1 MSWMCA
7 LNIAKLC
14 SSNVYHRCFS
24 RPVHFVDREQNQ
36 EPEAASPSL
45 NPYMSSSVLISQPI
59 AQQSFLFCCFC
70 GDKHAPEALRSHLT
84 ECHVL
89 QTHKQQA
96 TPLYGQFQQML
107 VLLSEDSTLR
117 SMHYASSFPDA
128 TPSDISTTSI
138 SSIQDNLTLL
148 HRRHGREPRASF
160 QQSIRRQSQSGA
172 PVDQVSVVDQPLPS
186 QQRQR
191 NSKDSLSA
199 RYNSTRQ
206 NLGINVQLIATE
218 ICRYCQRSFAQGR
231 LAKHEAVCP
240 RVFGNEGSWG
250 RGVGGS
256 SSKPSHHSSVLPR
269 TPTTQR
275 KKSIKAIPVD
285 KRNLKLSYE
294 EYQATLVDCPCC
306 KRKFAPSGAQ
316 QHIDICKSVQ
326 NRPKNPISLMKDY
339 ALAG

>member
-1 MSWMCA
+1 
-7 LNIAKLC
+7 
-14 SSNVYHRCFS
+14 
-24 RPVHFVDREQNQ
+24 
-36 EPEAASPSL
+36 
-45 NPYMSSSVLISQPI
+45 MSSSVQNSQSI
-59 AQQSFLFCCFC
+59 VQQSFLFCCFC
-70 GDKHAPEALRSHLT
+70 GDRHDPQALRSHLAQ
-84 ECHVL
+84 CHVL

-96 TPLYGQFQQML
+96 TPLYGQFQQLL

-128 TPSDISTTSI
+128 TPSDVSTTSI

-148 HRRHGREPRASF
+148 HRRHGSELRSSF
-160 QQSIRRQSQSGA
+160 QHSIQRKPQSRA
-172 PVDQVSVVDQPLPS
+172 PVDQISAVDQELPS
-186 QQRQR
+186 QQHQS
-191 NSKDSLSA
+191 NTKDSS
-199 RYNSTRQ
+199 RSNNSRQ
-206 NLGINVQLIATE
+206 NVGLNVQLTATE
-218 ICRYCQRSFAQGR
+218 TCRYCQRSFAQGR

-256 SSKPSHHSSVLPR
+256 ASKLSHHSSVPLR
-269 TPTTQR
+269 TPTTEH
-275 KKSIKAIPVD
+275 KKFIKAIPVE

-316 QHIDICKSVQ
+316 QHIDICRSVQ
-326 NRPKNPISLMKDY
+326 NRPKNPIPLMKDY

>member
-1 MSWMCA
+1 
-7 LNIAKLC
+7 
-14 SSNVYHRCFS
+14 
-24 RPVHFVDREQNQ
+24 
-36 EPEAASPSL
+36 
-45 NPYMSSSVLISQPI
+45 MSSSVLNSQPI

-70 GDKHAPEALRSHLT
+70 GDRHDAEALRSHLAQ
-84 ECHVL
+84 CKVL

-96 TPLYGQFQQML
+96 TPLYEQFQQML

-128 TPSDISTTSI
+128 TPSDSSTTSI

-148 HRRHGREPRASF
+148 HRRHSSQSRTSF
-160 QQSIRRQSQSGA
+160 QQSKA
-172 PVDQVSVVDQPLPS
+172 PVSVVDQPLPS
-186 QQRQR
+186 HQRT
-191 NSKDSLSA
+191 KDSLSA
-199 RYNSTRQ
+199 RYNNTRQ
-206 NLGINVQLIATE
+206 NLGINVQMTATE
-218 ICRYCQRSFAQGR
+218 TCRYCQRSFAQGR

-250 RGVGGS
+250 RGDGGS
-256 SSKPSHHSSVLPR
+256 SAKPSSHSSVPPR
-269 TPTTQR
+269 TPTTHR

-316 QHIDICKSVQ
+316 QHIDICKTVQ
-326 NRPKNPISLMKDY
+326 NRPKNPIPLMKDY